1 MSTMSQA
8 STGARIRAPR
18 ARTLALLCWRAR
30 RAVYSSWHNAAL
42 TPWTLLAEIC
52 SPCPDPP
59 ITMPISARPADDMA
73 GTSGAEGRVVYGL
86 LPVGA
91 QVVDFVAELPQMGHY
106 RQLERVAGVIIGDG
120 DLH

>member
-59 ITMPISARPADDMA
+59 ITMPISARPQ
-73 GTSGAEGRVVYGL
+73 TTWR
-86 LPVGA
+86 A
-91 QVVDFVAELPQMGHY
+91 QAAQKG
-106 RQLERVAGVIIGDG
+106 G
-120 DLH
+120 